1 LNAVSNRERPLL
13 VPIYG
18 HPLLTTWIVG
28 SLRTVFP
35 LDCQPVIGSI
45 DALHARV
52 LAFADPGFLR
62 AAAVTKNIP
71 DVVPFG
77 PGAVRSGEILTRHK
91 DLDSILMA
99 CAQTLRLQLRMDGL
113 VDLRARAVV

>member
-1 LNAVSNRERPLL
+1 M
-13 VPIYG
+13 
-18 HPLLTTWIVG
+18 WIVG

-52 LAFADPGFLR
+52 LAFADAGFLR

-77 PGAVRSGEILTRHK
+77 PCAIRSGEILTRWHK
-91 DLDSILMA
+91 DVDAMLIA
-99 CAQTLRLQLRMDGL
+99 CDDTLGLQFRMDRL
-113 VDLRARAVV
+113 IDFRA